1 MLQGIGHGGKFCK
14 ETGEQ
19 RLKDWERIHNH
30 AMDMTPESDLYTS
43 LEKLH
48 RLAEGKLDFCV
59 GDSAKYRFAKLLS
72 LQPEYTNTAI
82 LLNSAE
88 ENTAIILKT
97 LEEAYQDEI
106 KVEVKRMDLDFEH
119 QK

>member
-1 MLQGIGHGGKFCK
+1 M
-14 ETGEQ
+14 
-19 RLKDWERIHNH
+19 
-30 AMDMTPESDLYTS
+30 AESWI
-43 LEKLH
+43 
-48 RLAEGKLDFCV
+48 
-59 GDSAKYRFAKLLS
+59 FAKLLS

-97 LEEAYQDEI
+97 LEEAYQGEI
-106 KVEVKRMDLDFEH
+106 KMEVKRMDLDFEH